1 MDTNNMADPGEA
13 VLPLLTDFRRNLQG
27 APVDARDRMRH
38 TVLNGTLHAR
48 GGIRSHRQAW
58 FLPIS
63 RRVLLNSVATV
74 ALTGIVGGAVAA
86 AGVFAQHTSPS
97 GSHKAAP
104 QAASTEQLRDVAY
117 VKTQTLN
124 ALAKASDYV
133 NRSHATYI
141 GGSSGD
147 MWVDAATQ
155 RTRYDEYAA
164 DGSPVQST
172 AASGPEGSDS
182 TFSVDYVN
190 RVWWGEKS
198 TASKQPV
205 KPSATHPPSLASDDP
220 AGIRNDLAKG
230 TLQLLGEERV
240 DGIDTL
246 HLRLTAKA
254 ANFAM
259 ELWVDKATFLPYKR
273 ILDKSGKMTATPTET
288 DVYTWLPRTP
298 ANLAHLDLT
307 APAGFSKLGPNTPLP
322 GKGLARHAK
331 EPAAPTPTP

>member
-1 MDTNNMADPGEA
+1 
-13 VLPLLTDFRRNLQG
+13 
-27 APVDARDRMRH
+27 
-38 TVLNGTLHAR
+38 
-48 GGIRSHRQAW
+48 
-58 FLPIS
+58 
-63 RRVLLNSVATV
+63 
-74 ALTGIVGGAVAA
+74 VAA

-97 GSHKAAP
+97 GSHKAVP
-104 QAASTEQLRDVAY
+104 QAASTEQLHDVAY

-133 NRSHATYI
+133 MRSHATYI

-155 RTRYDEYAA
+155 RTRYDEYAV